1 MSISGLMG
9 AAGSILGNVAGSE
22 ISSIYNEN
30 AADRAQE
37 RQMDMFN
44 KMAEYNSPKNQV
56 ERLKK
61 AGLSVG
67 LMYGQNGTTGTQQ
80 AVSAPQAHINGNTGL
95 TESAINAMMAEK
107 NLQLLDSQINKNNA
121 EANKISGIDT
131 DLGIVNKKK
140 IELENNYQEV
150 QNHIANATKD
160 TVIDTYSQALQ
171 KMEMETV
178 GIINQ
183 NDITEASKESLIKIN
198 ENNAVNSGLD
208 TLLKKGEINLNAQQ
222 LQKMKAEIN
231 RLNMQTKIDIANYK
245 LDVKKAK
252 FNVEQNFDDMKIK
265 ALGITIGASVE
276 QTKAALNALTNVIGT
291 TAGGFLIGKGLS
303 GVTKTKTT
311 QTVHE
316 PRYDTKTGDVID
328 RKVTTTWE

>member
-1 MSISGLMG
+1 MSVTGLLG
-9 AAGSILGNVAGSE
+9 AAGSVLGNVAGNE

-37 RQMDMFN
+37 RQYDMFQ
-44 KMAEYNSPKNQV
+44 KMAEYNNPKNQV

-67 LMYGQNGTTGTQQ
+67 LMYGQAGTTGTQQ
-80 AVSAPQAHINGNTGL
+80 AISAPQAHISGNTGL
-95 TESAINAMMAEK
+95 TEGAINAMMAEK

-121 EANKISGIDT
+121 EATKLSGIDT
-131 DLGIVNKKK
+131 ELGIVNKKK
-140 IELENNYQEV
+140 IELENNYQEI
-150 QNHIANATKD
+150 QNQITNATKD

-178 GIINQ
+178 SIINQ

-208 TLLKKGEINLNAQQ
+208 TLLKKGEIKLNAEQVHK
-222 LQKMKAEIN
+222 LKAEIN

-245 LDVKKAK
+245 LDVKKAQY
-252 FNVEQNFDDMKIK
+252 NVEQNFDEMKIK

-276 QTKAALNALTNVIGT
+276 QTKATINALTNVIGT
-291 TAGGFLIGKGLS
+291 TAGGFLIGKGLT
-303 GVTKTKTT
+303 GITKTKTT
-311 QTVHE
+311 QTINE
-316 PRYDTKTGDVID
+316 PRYDTRTGNVID